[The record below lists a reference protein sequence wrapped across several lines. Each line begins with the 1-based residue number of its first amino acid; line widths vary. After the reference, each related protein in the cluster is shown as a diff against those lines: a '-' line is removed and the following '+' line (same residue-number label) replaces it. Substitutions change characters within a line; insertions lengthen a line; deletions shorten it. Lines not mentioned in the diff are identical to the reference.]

1 VRSSQVFKRI
11 KQRGKNQRLCNS
23 RVMYIQGV
31 QINAPESKNIAYRLH
46 LGRGDG
52 GNGGILLWQRANSTL
67 SSVAVL

>member
-1 VRSSQVFKRI
+1 
-11 KQRGKNQRLCNS
+11 
-23 RVMYIQGV
+23 MQGV
-31 QINAPESKNIAYRLH
+31 QINVPESKNIAYRLH